1 MCDSDNHQGFIVDTS
16 MTRRAVVLT
25 ISSVAA
31 VAGLPTAALAADVT
45 ETDVMVPTADGK
57 ADAVLFH
64 RAGAGAWPAVL
75 MWPDILG
82 LRPVFREMGR
92 RLAASGYTVLVPN
105 PFYRTKR
112 APIVT
117 GPFDFNDP
125 KQVQPLLDLKATL
138 TDAAINRD
146 ATAFITFLDQ
156 QKQTNRRKAA
166 GVQGYCFSGPFAFH
180 TAAVRSDRIRA
191 VATFHGGGL
200 VTKTP
205 DSPHLLIPKTKASF
219 VVAIAR
225 NDDHKQPEA
234 KDILKATFAAAK
246 RPAIVE
252 VYPADHGWCVAGSP
266 AYDHVSAERAWA
278 ELLRLYGSALA

>member
-1 MCDSDNHQGFIVDTS
+1 MCDSDNHQGFIADTS
-16 MTRRAVVLT
+16 VTRRSVVLT
-25 ISSVAA
+25 MTAA
-31 VAGLPTAALAADVT
+31 AAAAGFPIEALAANVT
-45 ETDVMVPTADGK
+45 ETNVMVPTPDGK

-64 RAGAGAWPAVL
+64 PAGAGAWPAVL

-125 KQVQPLLDLKATL
+125 KQIQPLLDLKATL
-138 TDAAINRD
+138 TDAAIDKD
-146 ATAFITFLDQ
+146 AAAFMTFLDK

-166 GVQGYCFSGPFAFH
+166 GVQGYCFSGPFAFR

-191 VATFHGGGL
+191 VGSFHGGGL
-200 VTKTP
+200 VTKEAG
-205 DSPHLLIPKTKASF
+205 SPHLLIPKTKASF
-219 VVAIAR
+219 IVAIAR
-225 NDDHKQPEA
+225 NDDQKQPDA
-234 KDILKATFAAAK
+234 KDILKTTFAAAK
-246 RPAIVE
+246 RPAVVE
-252 VYPADHGWCVAGSP
+252 VYPADHGWCVAGSQ
-266 AYDHVSAERAWA
+266 AYDQPSAERAWA
-278 ELLRLYGSALA
+278 ELLRLYRTNLG